1 MPNIKTIQDYL
12 KNEHLSFSFK
22 GNPQIMV
29 EGFSPL
35 KHPKEKTITWIK
47 EPSKFN
53 IASLKDFKDLLIVTT
68 FEGQTLYK
76 DSHQSFIFCKD
87 PKEVFFMILTA
98 FFQTETYMPG
108 IHPTAVVES
117 NQIGKNVHI
126 GCHTYIGKNV
136 AIGDNVVIK
145 NNVSIEGKVSI
156 GDNTLIHS
164 GVVIGLEGFGF
175 FKNENGNSTRVP
187 QFGGVKI
194 GHDVEIGANSCIS
207 RGTLDDTVIGNYVK
221 FDNLSHV
228 GHNVV
233 IEDNCTIIL
242 STLSGSVH
250 IGENSYI
257 GVRSVVKNQVT
268 IGKNCLIGMAAA
280 VTKDV
285 EDNKVVAGVP
295 AKVLRDNG

>member
-35 KHPKEKTITWIK
+35 KHPEEKTITWIK
-47 EPSKFN
+47 EPFKFD
-53 IASLKDFKDLLIVTT
+53 IVSLKDFKDLLIVTT

-175 FKNENGNSTRVP
+175 FKNEDGNNTRVP
-187 QFGGVKI
+187 HFGGVKI

-233 IEDNCTIIL
+233 IEDNCMIIL

>member
-175 FKNENGNSTRVP
+175 FKNENGNNTRVP
-187 QFGGVKI
+187 HFGGVKI

>member
-1 MPNIKTIQDYL
+1 MPDIKTIQNYL
-12 KNEHLSFSFK
+12 KNESLKFSFE
-22 GNPQIMV
+22 GNHQMMI

-35 KHPKEKTITWIK
+35 KAPKEKTITWIK
-47 EPSKFN
+47 EPSKFDLT
-53 IASLKDFKDLLIVTT
+53 SLEDFKELLIVTT
-68 FEGQTLYK
+68 FEGQNLYK
-76 DSHQSFIFCKD
+76 ESEQSFIFCKD

-98 FFQTETYMPG
+98 FFQTETYTPG

-117 NQIGKNVHI
+117 NKIGKNVHI

-136 AIGDNVVIK
+136 IVGDNVVIK

-156 GDNTLIHS
+156 GENTLIHS

-175 FKNENGNSTRVP
+175 FKNEDGNNTRVP
-187 QFGGVKI
+187 HFGGVKI

-233 IEDNCTIIL
+233 IEDNCYIIL

-268 IGKNCLIGMAAA
+268 IGKNCLVGMAAA

-285 EDNKVVAGVP
+285 EDSKVVAGVP
-295 AKVLRDNG
+295 AKVLRDNE